1 MGTMWG
7 FESPGER
14 QRFRLRPA
22 FLVIG
27 VLLSL
32 VTAIIFYLLPVL
44 EQVPESP
51 PPVQGTPSVQVD
63 APVASS
69 KPAPSHRLIKGE
81 IRQGQTFAQALTA
94 QGLSPSLA
102 GEMIRSLR
110 PHLNFR
116 RIRAGG
122 VFHATFDE
130 TGQLVTFHYQVS
142 PVEIY
147 EVIQTETGY
156 RAMRRELPVE
166 RRVEMVAGEIYS
178 SLFESMEALGEQP
191 QIALDF
197 VNIFLWDFDFHSQA
211 RPGDRFQML
220 VEKEHSGEVFVR
232 YGKIL
237 IAQYENR
244 GKTYTGIYFETAPGK
259 GDFYTSD
266 GTSVR
271 KTFLRSPLQF
281 TRISSGYTHHRRH
294 PILGGV
300 RPHFAIDYAA
310 PHGTPVWA
318 VADGVVLSAGWD
330 GGNGKSIRIQHAGEY
345 QTMYNHLSGFAPGV
359 RRGTKVRQRQV
370 IGYVGS
376 TGLSTGP
383 HLDYRVIK
391 DGYFVNPLTQ
401 KFIPGAPIPK
411 PQRVKFQQYRDH
423 LLQQLETGAEKSSP
437 SARGPSASSS

>member
-1 MGTMWG
+1 MRRFT
-7 FESPGER
+7 SPGER
-14 QRFRLRPA
+14 QHFHLLPGSLVIA
-22 FLVIG
+22 VLLFLVVV
-27 VLLSL
+27 VLSSPWRISEE
-32 VTAIIFYLLPVL
+32 VA
-44 EQVPESP
+44 ESP
-51 PPVQGTPSVQVD
+51 SQGQATTPSQPAEPAD
-63 APVASS
+63 PP
-69 KPAPSHRLIKGE
+69 KPPPSHRTITGE
-81 IRQGQTFAQALTA
+81 IRQGQTFAQALIS
-94 QGLSPSLA
+94 QGLPPSLA

-116 RIRAGG
+116 RIRPGG
-122 VFHATFDE
+122 VFHATLDE
-130 TGQLVTFHYQVS
+130 TGRVIAFRYQVS

-147 EVIQTETGY
+147 EVIQTEAGY

-166 RRVEMVAGEIYS
+166 RRVEMAAGEVYS

-191 QIALDF
+191 QLALDF
-197 VNIFLWDFDFHSQA
+197 ANIFLWDFDFHSHA
-211 RPGDRFQML
+211 RPGDRFRML
-220 VEKEHSGEVFVR
+220 VEKEYSGEVFVR

-281 TRISSGYTHHRRH
+281 TRISSGYTHRRVH

-300 RPHFAIDYAA
+300 RPHLAVDYAA

-318 VADGVVLSAGWD
+318 VADGVVQSAGWD
-330 GGNGKSIRIQHAGEY
+330 GGNGKAISLQHMGGY

-359 RRGTKVRQRQV
+359 RRGAKVRQRQV

-383 HLDYRVIK
+383 HLDYRVMK
-391 DGYFVNPLTQ
+391 NGRYVNPLTQ

-411 PQRVKFQQYRDH
+411 SQRGKFEQYRDH
-423 LLQQLETGAEKSSP
+423 LLKQLETGPEKP
-437 SARGPSASSS
+437 PAPATGLSSSS